1 MPRIDLTEKQV
12 HDLNA
17 ENKPDNMCDGVCV
30 HIVLT
35 DDDIK
40 RHKLQLDE
48 GNKVTIA
55 GTGTVADVTDGDNDA
70 YVVCLDLK
78 TVEIKSMQP
87 TAGDQD
93 QDDDINTQ
101 WAASTRGLDTKTYK
115 KFMKKHESTLK

>member
-1 MPRIDLTEKQV
+1 MPRIDLTKKQV

-55 GTGTVADVTDGDNDA
+55 GTGTVADVKDGDSDA

-78 TVEIKSMQP
+78 TIEIKSMQP
-87 TAGDQD
+87 TAGGKN
-93 QDDDINTQ
+93 DDDINTE
-101 WAASTRGLDTKTYK
+101 WEASTRGLDVATFKR
-115 KFMKKHESTLK
+115 FSKKHESTLK